1 MISVNIHEAK
11 THLSSLLA
19 RVAAGEEVTIAK
31 SGKPVAKLTSIESSQ
46 KKRVGGFARGKIQIP
61 DDFDDEDP
69 KINRMFYS

>member
-46 KKRVGGFARGKIQIP
+46 KK
-61 DDFDDEDP
+61 E
-69 KINRMFYS
+69 